1 MNWDVWG
8 APIAVLAIGVVV
20 GLVVALRSTGQ
31 GRRDPKA
38 ELVAKKD
45 ALVDQLRSLRADRA
59 KLSDEEFERRWSVL
73 LDDAAQ
79 ALRDVEQWTRARR
92 VSGHHDGNPSGWAL
106 GSPSGV
112 GGRGHGVLRGT
123 GRDAADGQSRATR
136 RGPR

>member
-73 LDDAAQ
+73 LDDAAR
-79 ALRDVEQWTRARR
+79 ALRDVEQWTEPVESA
-92 VSGHHDGNPSGWAL
+92 VTTTGTPQGCL
-106 GSPSGV
+106 LYTSPSP
-112 GGRGHGVLRGT
+112 
-123 GRDAADGQSRATR
+123 RDLSTSRMPSSA
-136 RGPR
+136 